1 MNPTPQPLRACLKL
15 IRARSAERG
24 KDYMPYVFLSCGRN
38 LPTPSGPQESGM
50 CAQIGYLSSLVP
62 FLCAARVNSLSLSSR
77 PPTLQAAEFASVF
90 CSAEIHTN

>member
-1 MNPTPQPLRACLKL
+1 
-15 IRARSAERG
+15 
-24 KDYMPYVFLSCGRN
+24 
-38 LPTPSGPQESGM
+38 M